1 MVDSKPKRTED
12 EIAQLLGY
20 PSAAI
25 RRISDELVQLGWA
38 LSEGDESVRRA
49 YYAKLDEALAKGW
62 TPFMLD
68 GQQEVMLGTEL
79 SNELY
84 DKYETYQAQLAK

>member
-1 MVDSKPKRTED
+1 MVDNKPKRTED

-20 PSAAI
+20 PSDAI
-25 RRISDELVQLGWA
+25 RRMSYELVHLGWA
-38 LSEGDESVRRA
+38 LSEGDESVRNQ
-49 YYAKLDEALAKGW
+49 YNAKLEEALAKGW

-68 GQQEVMLGTEL
+68 GQQEIMLGDKL

-84 DKYETYQAQLAK
+84 DKYETYQAQMAK